1 LFGAVYGLAVALA
14 PAYNEERYVA
24 SVLVRLLR
32 QVDRV
37 IVCDDGSA
45 DLTGEMAEALDAM
58 GVGMIRV
65 RRV

>member
-1 LFGAVYGLAVALA
+1 MIFKYVVRCLFGFDVSGLAVAPV
-14 PAYNEERYVA
+14 PAYNEESYIA

-45 DLTGEMAEALDAM
+45 G
-58 GVGMIRV
+58 IP
-65 RRV
+65 